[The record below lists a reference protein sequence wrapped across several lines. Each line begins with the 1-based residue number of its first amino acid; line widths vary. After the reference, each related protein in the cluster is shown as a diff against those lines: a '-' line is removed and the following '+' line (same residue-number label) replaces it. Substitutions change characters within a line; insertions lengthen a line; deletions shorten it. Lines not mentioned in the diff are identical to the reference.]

1 MEVNIENIRVLA
13 INIYLFYYFLLCI
26 IKSIQKFPT
35 KNFYDDDDDDDDDVT
50 CAFPRLYHLVLI

>member
-35 KNFYDDDDDDDDDVT
+35 KNFYDDDDDVT

>member
-13 INIYLFYYFLLCI
+13 INVYLFYYFLLGI

-35 KNFYDDDDDDDDDVT
+35 KNFYDDDVT
-50 CAFPRLYHLVLI
+50 CAFPRLYHLALI

>member
-1 MEVNIENIRVLA
+1 MEVNTENIRVLA

-35 KNFYDDDDDDDDDVT
+35 KSFYDDDDDDVT

>member
-13 INIYLFYYFLLCI
+13 INVYLFYYFLLCI

-35 KNFYDDDDDDDDDVT
+35 KKFYDDDVT
-50 CAFPRLYHLVLI
+50 CAFPRLYHLALISIII